1 MSQFIDEVRITI
13 KSGNGGP
20 GAVSFRREIYVPRGG
35 PDGGDGGAGGDVI
48 LKTSS
53 KLQTLIDLKLKRLQK
68 AENGQRG
75 DKKNS
80 FGSRGEDCV
89 IPVPCGTIVR
99 DGEGNILIDMTEE
112 GQTYM
117 AAKGGKGGKG
127 NSFFATSTHQAP
139 RFAQP
144 GIPGH
149 SKEIHLELRL
159 IAQVG
164 LVGLPNAGKST
175 LLKALTRA
183 NPKIADY
190 PFTTLFPNLGV
201 LRTVDREII
210 LADIPGLIEGASTGQ
225 GLGSDFLKHIAR
237 TEIILHLVA
246 ITPEDPEQ
254 LWKDYCTVTEELR
267 KSNLNLLEKPRHVLL
282 SKADL
287 VPESDIA
294 VYQDFFTEQGV
305 TTTVISGISGLG
317 LDKLTNILLE
327 SCP

>member
-35 PDGGDGGAGGDVI
+35 PDGGDGGLAE
-48 LKTSS
+48 TSYPNNS

-68 AENGQRG
+68 AESGQRG
-75 DKKNS
+75 EKKNS
-80 FGSRGEDCV
+80 FGSKGSDCV

-99 DGEGNILIDMTEE
+99 DGEGNLLMDMTLE
-112 GQTYM
+112 GQTYI

-144 GIPGH
+144 GIPGE

-201 LRTVDREII
+201 LRTVDKEII

-237 TEIILHLVA
+237 TEVLLHLVA
-246 ITPEDPEQ
+246 LTPDDPEQ
-254 LWKDYCTVTEELR
+254 AWKDYCTITEELR
-267 KSNLNLLEKPRHVLL
+267 KSDLNLLEKPRYTLL

-287 VPESDIA
+287 VPEEDLE
-294 VYQDFFTEQGV
+294 VYQDLFKENGV
-305 TTTVISGISGLG
+305 ETHIISGVSGYG
-317 LDKLTNILLE
+317 LDVLINILLE
-327 SCP
+327 NCP

>member
-1 MSQFIDEVRITI
+1 MSQFIDEVRITV

-48 LKTSS
+48 LKTTSN
-53 KLQTLIDLKLKRLQK
+53 LQTLIDLKLKRLQK
-68 AENGQRG
+68 AENGHRG
-75 DKKNS
+75 EKKNS
-80 FGSRGEDCV
+80 FGSRGQDCV

-99 DGEGNILIDMTEE
+99 DAEGEILADLTLD
-112 GQTYM
+112 GQTYV

-144 GIPGH
+144 GIPGE
-149 SKEIHLELRL
+149 SRELHLELRL

-183 NPKIADY
+183 NPKIAAY

-201 LRTVDREII
+201 LRTMDREII
-210 LADIPGLIEGASTGQ
+210 LADIPGLIEGASNGQ

-237 TEIILHLVA
+237 TEVILHLVA
-246 ITPEDPEQ
+246 ITPDDPEQ
-254 LWKDYCTVTEELR
+254 VWKDYCTVNEELR
-267 KSNLNLLEKPRHVLL
+267 KSELNLLEKPRHVLL

-287 VPESDIA
+287 VPEEDLS
-294 VYQDFFTEQGV
+294 VYQDLFTEKGV
-305 TTTVISGISGLG
+305 STTIISGASGYG
-317 LDKLTNILLE
+317 LDGLTRILLE